1 MKLLMIADDFTGA
14 LDTGIQFAK
23 NGALTK
29 LFIGSGWEEE
39 LFPESLTEVLILDT
53 ETRHLSPELAYET
66 VYRIVSKA
74 KKFAV
79 DCIYK
84 KTDSGLRGNIGSELE
99 ALLDASGEL
108 FLAFLPAL
116 PEMDRVTIGGIQYAN
131 GIPVAQSEFGYDPF
145 EPVHSSK
152 VRDLFRNQS
161 VLTTE
166 IPISETYHIKPECPT
181 VGIFDSYAQSHIH
194 RIAISLRDAGYLKI
208 AAGCSGFAAELSRV
222 LNFRRAQRPLPQ
234 LKRKL
239 LVLCGSVNPITKRQI
254 EYAEK
259 IGYDRI
265 TMSFRQQLES
275 GYLNSEDGIQWL
287 NEIQQRLEKNRVVII
302 DTASDDIRDAQ
313 SYRARHGIAL
323 EKARSIVAERLG
335 DVLKKLADKC
345 CDNTWMIVGGD
356 TLMGAVRQLQC
367 KEIIP
372 VCEMMPG
379 TVLSSM
385 QTSDG
390 KIWVITKSGGFG
402 DPDLF
407 EMIVN
412 LIGITEKK
420 EIRQE
425 GEEVGDI
432 SIQSTGDCTCGN
444 EFIEENQRSQREVS

>member
-152 VRDLFRNQS
+152 VRD
-161 VLTTE
+161 
-166 IPISETYHIKPECPT
+166 
-181 VGIFDSYAQSHIH
+181 FDDGNSHI
-194 RIAISLRDAGYLKI
+194 RNISHQAG
-208 AAGCSGFAAELSRV
+208 V
-222 LNFRRAQRPLPQ
+222 PDRRH
-234 LKRKL
+234 
-239 LVLCGSVNPITKRQI
+239 I
-254 EYAEK
+254 
-259 IGYDRI
+259 
-265 TMSFRQQLES
+265 
-275 GYLNSEDGIQWL
+275 
-287 NEIQQRLEKNRVVII
+287 
-302 DTASDDIRDAQ
+302 
-313 SYRARHGIAL
+313 
-323 EKARSIVAERLG
+323 
-335 DVLKKLADKC
+335 
-345 CDNTWMIVGGD
+345 
-356 TLMGAVRQLQC
+356 
-367 KEIIP
+367 
-372 VCEMMPG
+372 
-379 TVLSSM
+379 
-385 QTSDG
+385 
-390 KIWVITKSGGFG
+390 
-402 DPDLF
+402 
-407 EMIVN
+407 
-412 LIGITEKK
+412 
-420 EIRQE
+420 
-425 GEEVGDI
+425 
-432 SIQSTGDCTCGN
+432 
-444 EFIEENQRSQREVS
+444 